1 MTDSLTPTQVF
12 KCLADENRIRMM
24 LLIAREEELCV
35 CELTCALDESQPKV
49 SRHLAQLRTCG
60 LLEDRRQGQWVYYRL
75 HPKLPAWVREILVTT
90 LEANRQWLSTSSK
103 RLDTM
108 GDRPSALLPAAEDCR
123 EDPMKVLF
131 LCTANS
137 CRSILS
143 EAVFN
148 HLAPAGMKAYSAGSQ
163 PKGEVN
169 PLSITALQR
178 AGIATNGL
186 SSKSTDSH
194 ADLAPDF
201 VITVCDKAAGEA
213 CPVFFGPAVKAHWGL
228 ADPSDLQG
236 SEEEMDA
243 AFDDTLGHIKR
254 RISAL
259 LALPFEQLDAA
270 QLKAEL
276 ARIGTL

>member
-1 MTDSLTPTQVF
+1 
-12 KCLADENRIRMM
+12 
-24 LLIAREEELCV
+24 
-35 CELTCALDESQPKV
+35 
-49 SRHLAQLRTCG
+49 
-60 LLEDRRQGQWVYYRL
+60 
-75 HPKLPAWVREILVTT
+75 
-90 LEANRQWLSTSSK
+90 
-103 RLDTM
+103 
-108 GDRPSALLPAAEDCR
+108 
-123 EDPMKVLF
+123 MKALF

-163 PKGEVN
+163 PKGEVH
-169 PLSITALQR
+169 PLSISALQR
-178 AGIATNGL
+178 AGISTDGL
-186 SSKSTDSH
+186 SSKSSDAHTE
-194 ADLAPDF
+194 LAPDF

-228 ADPSDLQG
+228 SDPSDLQG
-236 SEEEMDA
+236 SAAELDE
-243 AFDDTLGHIKR
+243 AFDATLEHIKR
-254 RISAL
+254 RITAF

>member
-1 MTDSLTPTQVF
+1 
-12 KCLADENRIRMM
+12 
-24 LLIAREEELCV
+24 
-35 CELTCALDESQPKV
+35 
-49 SRHLAQLRTCG
+49 
-60 LLEDRRQGQWVYYRL
+60 
-75 HPKLPAWVREILVTT
+75 
-90 LEANRQWLSTSSK
+90 
-103 RLDTM
+103 
-108 GDRPSALLPAAEDCR
+108 
-123 EDPMKVLF
+123 MKVLF

-148 HLAPAGMKAYSAGSQ
+148 HLAPAGMKAFSAGSQ
-163 PKGEVN
+163 PKGEVH
-169 PLSITALQR
+169 PLSIAALQR
-178 AGIATNGL
+178 AGISTEGL

-228 ADPSDLQG
+228 SDPSDLQG
-236 SEEEMDA
+236 SVSELDA
-243 AFDDTLGHIKR
+243 AFDITIEHIKR
-254 RISAL
+254 RITAF
-259 LALPFEQLDAA
+259 LALPVEQLDAA